1 MATVLVVDDEQVVL
15 RLAESIL
22 SSAGYRVVPVCGA
35 AAALRTLARGAES
48 IDIVLADVVMP
59 GTSGPTCVDQL
70 TALDPSVGIVLM
82 SEFGIPAMRK
92 YADGRGFHFVSKPLE
107 PRDLTRAL
115 ELALAARIVLE
126 EVSA

>member
-35 AAALRTLARGAES
+35 AAALRVAARGSES

-70 TALDPSVGIVLM
+70 VAMDGSLAIILM
-82 SEFGIPAMRK
+82 SEFGIPEMRK

-107 PRDLTRAL
+107 PSDLTQVL

>member
-1 MATVLVVDDEQVVL
+1 MATVLVVDDEQLVL

-22 SSAGYRVVPVCGA
+22 SSAGYRVVPVRGA
-35 AAALRTLARGAES
+35 AAALRIAARGSES

-70 TALDPSVGIVLM
+70 VALDGSLAVILM

-92 YADGRGFHFVSKPLE
+92 YADGRGFHFVSKPLD
-107 PRDLTRAL
+107 PGDLARVL
-115 ELALAARIVLE
+115 ELALSMRTVLE
-126 EVSA
+126 EIPA